1 MVSRYVNHVLDRH
14 FGTQN
19 MLSES
24 LISRTHDESD
34 AEERE
39 FTEELRRIMWSK
51 TIGADDEET
60 FHTPT
65 QVLLEDHARDPD
77 YTDDELINDRWGRIA
92 GLGDK

>member
-65 QVLLEDHARDPD
+65 QVLLEDHA
-77 YTDDELINDRWGRIA
+77 
-92 GLGDK
+92 